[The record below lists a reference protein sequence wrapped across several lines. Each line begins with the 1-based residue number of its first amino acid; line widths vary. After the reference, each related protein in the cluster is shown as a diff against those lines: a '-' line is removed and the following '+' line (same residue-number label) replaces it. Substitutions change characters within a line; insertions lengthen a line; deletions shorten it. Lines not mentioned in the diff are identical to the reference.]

1 MVCTWIEI
9 IWNNHTIIG
18 LAKPITLLLYNW
30 IFAIAH
36 FISIYLVHILNKCST
51 KQVTINVEPVLS
63 DSARQQWR
71 WRCSD
76 SPTDFSQFTRQTPR
90 MQRNGKGYP
99 LCPRMQCC
107 WAVQTGVQTVRA
119 WATVA
124 GVRTAATPG
133 WQRTGWQ
140 RIAHTDIDLHDTT
153 WTICTY
159 RHGPRTELIGPENR
173 ACWYGMETVLIGMDR
188 GPCFWHG
195 PRIVLMDMDRGPCL
209 LIWTKDCA
217 HWHGPRTMLTD
228 VDQGLCSLTWT
239 EDHAYWCGPRIV
251 LIDMDRGPCL
261 LIWTKDCAHGHGQ
274 RTMLTDMDQGLCSL
288 TWTEDH
294 AFWHEPRIVL
304 MDMDREPCFLT
315 WTKDCAYILTDQEL
329 CSLTWTE
336 DHASWDGLQT
346 NMDQEPRAL
355 SP

>member
-30 IFAIAH
+30 MFAIAH
-36 FISIYLVHILNKCST
+36 FISIYLVHILYKCST

-140 RIAHTDIDLHDTT
+140 RTAHTDIDLHDTT
-153 WTICTY
+153 WTMDHMYIQTWATNWTY
-159 RHGPRTELIGPENR
+159 WARE
-173 ACWYGMETVLIGMDR
+173 
-188 GPCFWHG
+188 
-195 PRIVLMDMDRGPCL
+195 PCL
-209 LIWTKDCA
+209 LVWNGDRA
-217 HWHGPRTMLTD
+217 HWHGSRTMLFD
-228 VDQGLCSLTWT
+228 MDQGLCSWTWT

-274 RTMLTDMDQGLCSL
+274 RTMLTYMDQGLCSL

-294 AFWHEPRIVL
+294 AFWHGPRIVL
-304 MDMDREPCFLT
+304 MDMDRGPCFLT

-346 NMDQEPRAL
+346 NMDQEPWAL